1 MKVFYQKIFC
11 LIFLLGFTIL
21 PLPTK
26 AVVVFKHEVV
36 LSKNTPTTHI
46 KKKPNRLATF
56 LFKAYLKKAKKLNKE
71 KVDKIIRTSLFVIIG
86 VLLIFTLQGSIWL
99 SILSGL
105 TFLSIKLWQR
115 IRNRNK
121 EENEDDRTYAN
132 QNGRSYSTR
141 SVYSFL
147 WGLGLWFFS
156 FLLPVLFPNAP
167 AGIISLFFIT
177 FITGFV
183 FFLISLVRAMKG
195 IQQKEPNRVK
205 AIVVL
210 LLSLLLVL
218 PLVVGLFS
226 AL

>member
-1 MKVFYQKIFC
+1 MRIFYQKIYY
-11 LIFLLGFTIL
+11 LIFLFGFTLL

-26 AVVVFKHEVV
+26 AVVVFKHEVA
-36 LSKNTPTTHI
+36 LSKNASTTHI
-46 KKKPNRLATF
+46 KKKHNRLAIF
-56 LFKAYLKKAKKLNKE
+56 LLKAYLKKATQPNKE
-71 KVDKIIRTSLFVIIG
+71 KVNKIVRIILFSIVGI
-86 VLLIFTLQGSIWL
+86 LLIFALQGSIWL

-105 TFLSIKLWQR
+105 TFLSLKLWQR
-115 IRNRNK
+115 RRYRNK
-121 EENEDDRTYAN
+121 DTDEDDRTYAN

-147 WGLGLWFFS
+147 LGLGSWAFS

-167 AGIISLFFIT
+167 AVIVGLFFLA
-177 FITGFV
+177 FFTGFIL
-183 FFLISLVRAMKG
+183 FLITLVRAMKG
-195 IQQKEPNRVK
+195 IQRKEPDRVK

-210 LLSLLLVL
+210 VLSLLLVL

>member
-1 MKVFYQKIFC
+1 MKYLYSKIYY
-11 LIFLLGFTIL
+11 LIFLFGFTLL
-21 PLPTK
+21 PLPLK
-26 AVVVFKHEVV
+26 AVVVFKYDVAF
-36 LSKNTPTTHI
+36 SKNTPTTHF
-46 KKKPNRLATF
+46 KKKQNRLATF
-56 LFKAYLKKAKKLNKE
+56 LLKAYLKKATQPSKE
-71 KVDKIIRTSLFVIIG
+71 KVNKVVRIILFSIIG
-86 VLLIFTLQGSIWL
+86 ILLIFTLQGSIWL

-105 TFLSIKLWQR
+105 TFLSLKLWQR
-115 IRNRNK
+115 RRYRNK
-121 EENEDDRTYAN
+121 DTDEDDRTYAN

-147 WGLGLWFFS
+147 LGLGSWFFT

-167 AGIISLFFIT
+167 AVIVGLFFLA
-177 FITGFV
+177 FFTGFIL
-183 FFLISLVRAMKG
+183 FLITLVRAMKG
-195 IQQKEPNRVK
+195 IQRKEPDRVK